1 MLIELLIKNV
11 SHAYHGVPAL
21 SSLNLE
27 HKGTGIVALIGAN
40 GAGKSTL
47 LRSIVGAQKLSTGKI
62 LLNQSELCPESPY
75 RKNIGYLSEQ
85 NPLPNSLS
93 VEEVLKTSALLHQ
106 VPYTQ
111 HQVQIEESL
120 QACDLIP
127 LRKRY
132 CNTLS
137 RGQRQRLGLASA
149 IIHQPQ
155 VLVLDEVHS
164 GLDPMQTKA
173 MNSILRSIAK
183 QTLIILSTHRLHE
196 VEKLADYVWVLHHGE
211 LLKVSSIS
219 AWQKESIS
227 SDTALSSDTV
237 LDSSPDSNQISNQI
251 GANIYSTSKDS
262 PSWSLENAYIELIT
276 SIN

>member
-1 MLIELLIKNV
+1 MPIELLIKNV
-11 SHAYHGVPAL
+11 SHDYSGLPAL
-21 SSLNLE
+21 SSLNLKHE
-27 HKGTGIVALIGAN
+27 GTGIVALIGAN

-47 LRSIVGAQKLSTGKI
+47 LRSIVGAQKLSNGKI
-62 LLNQSELCPESPY
+62 LLNQNELYPESPY

-106 VPYTQ
+106 VHYTQ
-111 HQVQIEESL
+111 QQIRIESSL
-120 QACDLIP
+120 QACNLTL
-127 LRKRY
+127 LRKRH

-183 QTLIILSTHRLHE
+183 QTLIILSTHRLYE
-196 VEKLADYVWVLHHGE
+196 VEKLADHVWVLHHGE

-219 AWQKESIS
+219 AWQKES
-227 SDTALSSDTV
+227 SDTALNSTP
-237 LDSSPDSNQISNQI
+237 DSSQNPNQTGAKIS
-251 GANIYSTSKDS
+251 SPVKDS
-262 PSWSLENAYIELIT
+262 ALWSLENAYIKLIT
-276 SIN
+276 SIK